1 MTQTNLVFTRSA
13 LQRIALVALA
23 AGLTTCAVA
32 QTMPASTPAGVPAAT
47 APTQTPPMNGIAHIA
62 IRVQSIA
69 NSLAFYNKLGYQQAF
84 AWTRGDVTTQSFLKL
99 NDTQYI
105 ELYPVGPAGP
115 PRTPAPAAA
124 QAAAPT
130 PEARPARPPT
140 PSTSAFMHLCFEGAD
155 LHALHDFYV
164 AEGLTPSPVNTAAAG
179 NLLFVLRGPQQATSP
194 QTIEYTQY
202 MPGSKH
208 TLDFGQHLSADR
220 VADKMIA
227 VTLAMQDPAAA
238 RDYYLTK
245 LGFKPDT
252 RYKGWRDFLDL
263 PGNSGEMVEIVP
275 AASLGV
281 KSKILMTSPD
291 IHRTGELLKAKG
303 VPFTDGDTI
312 TVTDPDG
319 NIIEIVPQA
328 GTFHGPTM

>member
-115 PRTPAPAAA
+115 PRTPRPLPRKLPRRDTPARTA
-124 QAAAPT
+124 
-130 PEARPARPPT
+130 PARPPT

-155 LHALHDFYV
+155 F
-164 AEGLTPSPVNTAAAG
+164 TRCTI
-179 NLLFVLRGPQQATSP
+179 FTLR
-194 QTIEYTQY
+194 
-202 MPGSKH
+202 
-208 TLDFGQHLSADR
+208 
-220 VADKMIA
+220 
-227 VTLAMQDPAAA
+227 
-238 RDYYLTK
+238 RD
-245 LGFKPDT
+245 
-252 RYKGWRDFLDL
+252 
-263 PGNSGEMVEIVP
+263 
-275 AASLGV
+275 
-281 KSKILMTSPD
+281 
-291 IHRTGELLKAKG
+291 
-303 VPFTDGDTI
+303 
-312 TVTDPDG
+312 
-319 NIIEIVPQA
+319 
-328 GTFHGPTM
+328 

>member
-1 MTQTNLVFTRSA
+1 MTQSKLVSTRTTVR
-13 LQRIALVALA
+13 RIALVALA
-23 AGLTTCAVA
+23 AGLTTFAAA
-32 QTMPASTPAGVPAAT
+32 QTMPATAPAAAT
-47 APTQTPPMNGIAHIA
+47 VPTQTPPMNGIAHIA

-69 NSLAFYNKLGYQQAF
+69 DSLAFYGKLGYVQAF

-115 PRTPAPAAA
+115 PRAPAPDAA
-124 QAAAPT
+124 QAAAPAGAPA

-179 NLLFVLRGPQQATSP
+179 NLLFTMRGPQQATSP
-194 QTIEYTQY
+194 QNIEYTQY

-208 TLDFGQHLSADR
+208 TLDFGQHLGPDR

-227 VTLAMQDPAAA
+227 VILGMQDPTAA

-252 RYKGWRDFLDL
+252 KYKGWRDMLDL
-263 PGNSGEMVEIVP
+263 PGNSGEMVQIVP
-275 AASLGV
+275 VAAIGE
-281 KSKILMTSPD
+281 KSRILMTSPD
-291 IHRTGELLKAKG
+291 IHHTGELLKAKG
-303 VPFTDGDTI
+303 VLFTDGDTI

-319 NIIEIVPQA
+319 NIIEIIPQR
-328 GTFHGPTM
+328 